1 MSICPSRPAIPFAF
15 ATIALSGSVD
25 AERLRRGR
33 ERLALL
39 GGQAQTLGTGRRRSR
54 RCGPRRAAL
63 GRGAGTSGQQQ
74 QGRSLLWDK
83 EVDADV
89 WQDYRAGKVAQ
100 KAYVYYSYTPAGK
113 RTTPI

>member
-1 MSICPSRPAIPFAF
+1 MSIFARPHYTSE
-15 ATIALSGSVD
+15 ATNFIEQLKKDKPQLD
-25 AERLRRGR
+25 A
-33 ERLALL
+33 
-39 GGQAQTLGTGRRRSR
+39 
-54 RCGPRRAAL
+54 
-63 GRGAGTSGQQQ
+63 QQQ

>member
-1 MSICPSRPAIPFAF
+1 MSIFARAHYTSE
-15 ATIALSGSVD
+15 ATNFIEQLKKDKPQLD
-25 AERLRRGR
+25 A
-33 ERLALL
+33 
-39 GGQAQTLGTGRRRSR
+39 
-54 RCGPRRAAL
+54 
-63 GRGAGTSGQQQ
+63 QQQ

-113 RTTPI
+113 RTSPM

>member
-1 MSICPSRPAIPFAF
+1 MSIFARPHYTSE
-15 ATIALSGSVD
+15 ATNFIEQLKKDKPQLD
-25 AERLRRGR
+25 A
-33 ERLALL
+33 
-39 GGQAQTLGTGRRRSR
+39 
-54 RCGPRRAAL
+54 
-63 GRGAGTSGQQQ
+63 QQQ
-74 QGRSLLWDK
+74 QSRSLLWDK

>member
-1 MSICPSRPAIPFAF
+1 MSIFARPHYTSE
-15 ATIALSGSVD
+15 ATNFIEQLKKDKPQLD
-25 AERLRRGR
+25 A
-33 ERLALL
+33 
-39 GGQAQTLGTGRRRSR
+39 
-54 RCGPRRAAL
+54 
-63 GRGAGTSGQQQ
+63 QQQ

-100 KAYVYYSYTPAGK
+100 KAYVYYSYTTAGK

>member
-1 MSICPSRPAIPFAF
+1 MSIFARPHYTSE
-15 ATIALSGSVD
+15 ATNFIEQLKKVKPQLD
-25 AERLRRGR
+25 A
-33 ERLALL
+33 
-39 GGQAQTLGTGRRRSR
+39 
-54 RCGPRRAAL
+54 
-63 GRGAGTSGQQQ
+63 QQQ

>member
-1 MSICPSRPAIPFAF
+1 MSIFARPHYTSE
-15 ATIALSGSVD
+15 ATNFIEQLKKDKPQLD
-25 AERLRRGR
+25 A
-33 ERLALL
+33 
-39 GGQAQTLGTGRRRSR
+39 
-54 RCGPRRAAL
+54 
-63 GRGAGTSGQQQ
+63 QQQ

-113 RTTPI
+113 HTTPM

>member
-1 MSICPSRPAIPFAF
+1 MSIFARPHYTSE
-15 ATIALSGSVD
+15 ATNFLEQLKKDKPQLD
-25 AERLRRGR
+25 A
-33 ERLALL
+33 
-39 GGQAQTLGTGRRRSR
+39 
-54 RCGPRRAAL
+54 
-63 GRGAGTSGQQQ
+63 QQQ

>member
-1 MSICPSRPAIPFAF
+1 MSIFAPPHYTSE
-15 ATIALSGSVD
+15 ATNFIEQLKKDKPQLD
-25 AERLRRGR
+25 A
-33 ERLALL
+33 
-39 GGQAQTLGTGRRRSR
+39 
-54 RCGPRRAAL
+54 
-63 GRGAGTSGQQQ
+63 QQQ

-113 RTTPI
+113 RTTPM

>member
-1 MSICPSRPAIPFAF
+1 MSIFARPHYTSEAINFIEQLKKDKPQ
-15 ATIALSGSVD
+15 LD
-25 AERLRRGR
+25 A
-33 ERLALL
+33 
-39 GGQAQTLGTGRRRSR
+39 
-54 RCGPRRAAL
+54 
-63 GRGAGTSGQQQ
+63 QQQ

-113 RTTPI
+113 RTSPM

>member
-1 MSICPSRPAIPFAF
+1 MSIFARPHYTSE
-15 ATIALSGSVD
+15 ATNFIEQLKKDKPQLD
-25 AERLRRGR
+25 A
-33 ERLALL
+33 
-39 GGQAQTLGTGRRRSR
+39 
-54 RCGPRRAAL
+54 
-63 GRGAGTSGQQQ
+63 QQQ

-113 RTTPI
+113 RASPM

>member
-1 MSICPSRPAIPFAF
+1 MSIFARPHYTSE
-15 ATIALSGSVD
+15 ATNFIEQLKKDKPQLD
-25 AERLRRGR
+25 A
-33 ERLALL
+33 
-39 GGQAQTLGTGRRRSR
+39 
-54 RCGPRRAAL
+54 
-63 GRGAGTSGQQQ
+63 QQQ

-89 WQDYRAGKVAQ
+89 WQDYRAGKVVQ